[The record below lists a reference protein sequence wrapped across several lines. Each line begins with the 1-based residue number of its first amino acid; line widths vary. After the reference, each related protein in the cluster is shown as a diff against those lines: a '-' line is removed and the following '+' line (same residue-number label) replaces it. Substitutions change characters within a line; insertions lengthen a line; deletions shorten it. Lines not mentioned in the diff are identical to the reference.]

1 MKDPYTYYA
10 LAFFIAF
17 INFLA
22 CGQRLL
28 DSNSLFREKL
38 FSTLLYTL
46 MLTILFVCPLL
57 LSPNELFLAAGLI
70 TGYLHFFHDR
80 RILKR

>member
-28 DSNSLFREKL
+28 DRNSLFREKL
-38 FSTLLYTL
+38 SSTLLYTL
-46 MLTILFVCPLL
+46 MLALLFACPLL
-57 LSPNELFLAAGLI
+57 FGPNVLFLAAGLVA
-70 TGYLHFFHDR
+70 GYLHFFHDL
-80 RILKR
+80 RILKK